1 MSLGDFM
8 NDSAYGGSWA
18 DDVEDDIMTGTQAL
32 PMPERRTYG
41 GGSGYGNSGGYN
53 SYGGDRDRDRGERFE
68 RNYAPRNLG
77 PQEIP
82 DKPPY
87 TAHLGN
93 LSYEVTADSVI
104 EFFQPSE
111 IVSVRIIEDRE
122 NMRPK
127 GFAYAEFKT
136 PEGLKAAL
144 ELDSTSFQGRSI
156 RVKIADPPRDRPEGH
171 SSGRDLDW
179 TRKGPLADLPNT
191 SNRNANREFT
201 ERRAPRE
208 PAEDRGIRE
217 LGTWERKGPLSP
229 AVREDSAREGG
240 RPQSNQN
247 SSGERS
253 DSFRG
258 NNRRE
263 GASWGE
269 GNRQPGG
276 EQNENSRPPRP
287 ERAPTAAERDNQWR
301 SNMRPDNAV
310 AAAATEA
317 PASPATSTVPT
328 RPLLKLQ
335 KRTAVDTAE
344 DASPVVSSSKSNP
357 FGAARPIDTSAR
369 EREVE
374 EKRIKEKK
382 EAEEK
387 AKAAKEAKEAKEAQE
402 AAEKAAAEKAAAE
415 KAEADAK
422 AAAEK
427 AALPASTVTPEKS
440 YAKANAG
447 STDAPE
453 PKSSTG
459 PRNREQHPR
468 EQKPSRAAESGN
480 WRSSA
485 TRGNGPIG
493 PRRGDN
499 RGPRGGRQDGGANR
513 GHRGD
518 GSHRG
523 EHRHGGHRGD
533 NHRDIRDQ
541 HSVPSTPVTA
551 SAPESSA
558 AAAPPAASPA
568 AAAAPASA
576 SGPAEDDGWTTVSVP
591 RGKRNGRAVV

>member
-32 PMPERRTYG
+32 PMPERRAYG
-41 GGSGYGNSGGYN
+41 GSSGYGNSGGYN
-53 SYGGDRDRDRGERFE
+53 SYGGGGGDRYE

-93 LSYEVTADSVI
+93 LSYDVTAETVT
-104 EFFQPSE
+104 EFFQPNE

-144 ELDSTSFQGRSI
+144 ELDSTNFQGRSI

-179 TRKGPLADLPNT
+179 TRKGPLADLPG
-191 SNRNANREFT
+191 SGNRGNREFNNNREFS

-208 PAEDRGIRE
+208 PTEDRGIRE

-229 AVREDSAREGG
+229 VAREDPAREGS
-240 RPQSNQN
+240 RPPFNN
-247 SSGERS
+247 NNSGERS
-253 DSFRG
+253 ESLRG

-269 GNRQPGG
+269 GGRQQG
-276 EQNENSRPPRP
+276 EQGEGTRPPRP
-287 ERAPTAAERDNQWR
+287 ERVPTAAERDNQWR
-301 SNMRPDNAV
+301 SNMRPDG
-310 AAAATEA
+310 AAEA
-317 PASPATSTVPT
+317 PASPATAAPT
-328 RPLLKLQ
+328 RPTLKLQ
-335 KRTAVDTAE
+335 KRTAVETSEIAP
-344 DASPVVSSSKSNP
+344 SPVVGNSKANP
-357 FGAARPIDTSAR
+357 FGAARPIDTTAR

-374 EKRIKEKK
+374 ERRQKEKK

-387 AKAAKEAKEAKEAQE
+387 AKEAKEAKEAQE
-402 AAEKAAAEKAAAE
+402 AADKAAAEKAAAE
-415 KAEADAK
+415 KAAAEAK

-427 AALPASTVTPEKS
+427 AAEPSSIVTADKS
-440 YAKANAG
+440 YAKAN
-447 STDAPE
+447 T
-453 PKSSTG
+453 SSTG
-459 PRNREQHPR
+459 PADIKSSGPRPREQQPR

-480 WRSSA
+480 WRSSGA
-485 TRGNGPIG
+485 RGGGPTG
-493 PRRGDN
+493 LRRGDV
-499 RGPRGGRQDGGANR
+499 RGPRGGRQDGGGGGGR
-513 GHRGD
+513 GGRGD
-518 GSHRG
+518 Y
-523 EHRHGGHRGD
+523 RHGGNRGE
-533 NHRDIRDQ
+533 NHRDIREQ

-551 SAPESSA
+551 SAPEAGSPAPTTGADAPAAGDAPA
-558 AAAPPAASPA
+558 AAAPV
-568 AAAAPASA
+568 
-576 SGPAEDDGWTTVSVP
+576 EDDGWTTVSVP
-591 RGKRNGRAVV
+591 RGKRNGRAVA

>member
-344 DASPVVSSSKSNP
+344 EASPVVSSSKSNP

-369 EREVE
+369 ER
-374 EKRIKEKK
+374 
-382 EAEEK
+382 
-387 AKAAKEAKEAKEAQE
+387 
-402 AAEKAAAEKAAAE
+402 
-415 KAEADAK
+415 
-422 AAAEK
+422 
-427 AALPASTVTPEKS
+427 
-440 YAKANAG
+440 
-447 STDAPE
+447 E

-485 TRGNGPIG
+485 TRGNGPTG

-551 SAPESSA
+551 SAPESGA